1 MTINYEPA
9 PNQQPAPAGKNVSE
23 GVSDEDDDDF
33 VYEEDNLGEV
43 GDEPLVFDVKVKVF
57 GVGGGG
63 GNAVEHMAQKGI
75 GAAQKGIGSVELVV
89 VNTDVPAL
97 QSKDKKLMRRI
108 QIGKKT
114 SKGRGAGGNPTVG
127 AESALEE
134 RKDIEAR
141 LRGAS
146 LVFITAGMGGGS
158 GTGAAPVIAE
168 IAKEMGILTVG
179 VVTKPFD
186 FEGSAKMNIAL
197 KGIAEMRK
205 HVDSLVIIPNEKLLA
220 LDEHK
225 LSVMESFKKVDD
237 VLYDAVSGIT
247 EILAKNAFINV
258 DFSDVKTVIEKSG
271 DAHIAISSAKG
282 DKRIT
287 ETVQQIVSCPL
298 LETTIANARRLL
310 VNVTANGNDFLIP
323 ELNQLM
329 LSFKEVA
336 HQEVIFKYGFMID
349 DTIEDGTVNVTLIA
363 TDFADQDGSIP
374 TIVRTASAASP
385 NTAPRA
391 KEPATAARTAVSAPA
406 TARAASSPSP
416 ASSSP
421 LNTRPRQ
428 NVSTTA
434 NVFDERPN
442 PDVLDTQPLN
452 TAAFGRD
459 NDEEIYNAIDSIFGS
474 GNKYRDGH

>member
-1 MTINYEPA
+1 MAINYEPA
-9 PNQQPAPAGKNVSE
+9 PQSQPVPSGKNVSE
-23 GVSDEDDDDF
+23 GASDEDDDF
-33 VYEEDNLGEV
+33 VYEGDNIGEP
-43 GDEPLVFDVKVKVF
+43 GDDPSLVFDVKVKVF

-75 GAAQKGIGSVELVV
+75 GATQKGIGNVELVV
-89 VNTDVPAL
+89 INTDVPAL

-141 LRGAS
+141 LRGTS

-168 IAKEMGILTVG
+168 IAKEMGILTIG

-247 EILAKNAFINV
+247 EILSKDAFINV
-258 DFSDVKTVIEKSG
+258 DFSDIKTVIEKSG

-282 DKRIT
+282 DKRVT
-287 ETVQQIVSCPL
+287 ETVQQIVNCPL
-298 LETTIANARRLL
+298 LETTIANAGRLL

-323 ELNQLM
+323 ELNELM
-329 LSFKEVA
+329 SKFREVA
-336 HQEVIFKYGFMID
+336 HQDVIFKYGFMMD
-349 DTIEDGTVNVTLIA
+349 ETIEDGTVNVTLIA
-363 TDFADQDGSIP
+363 TDFAEQDSSIP
-374 TIVRTASAASP
+374 TIVRNIPATNPGSAPKA
-385 NTAPRA
+385 AV
-391 KEPATAARTAVSAPA
+391 PATAAASATRTVAQTQPA
-406 TARAASSPSP
+406 T
-416 ASSSP
+416 P
-421 LNTRPRQ
+421 LTPRPRQ
-428 NVSTTA
+428 TA
-434 NVFDERPN
+434 PVDTQVFDERPN
-442 PDVLDTQPLN
+442 PDILDTQPLN
-452 TAAFGRD
+452 PTRFNRD
-459 NDEEIYNAIDSIFGS
+459 SDEEIYDQIDSLFGN
-474 GNKYRDGH
+474 GNKYRDGR